1 MNLPVQE
8 IENIFWK
15 KLRDEKRQRDKNK
28 TKVVHLVIL
37 IIPLSWKGIEK
48 KQGKDVKGVKL
59 NNAGNQVRICESGA
73 VKNHWAFFY
82 KAYIWIQ
89 SWCSTSILE
98 MKIYEQTH
106 AFCVQIIFSSW
117 LEF

>member
-37 IIPLSWKGIEK
+37 IIPLS
-48 KQGKDVKGVKL
+48 
-59 NNAGNQVRICESGA
+59 
-73 VKNHWAFFY
+73 
-82 KAYIWIQ
+82 
-89 SWCSTSILE
+89 
-98 MKIYEQTH
+98 
-106 AFCVQIIFSSW
+106 
-117 LEF
+117 